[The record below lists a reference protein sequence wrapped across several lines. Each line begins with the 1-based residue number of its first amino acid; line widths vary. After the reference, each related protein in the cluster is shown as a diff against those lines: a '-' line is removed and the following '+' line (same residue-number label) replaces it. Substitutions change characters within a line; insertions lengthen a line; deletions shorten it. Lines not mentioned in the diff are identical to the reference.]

1 VTETEALQAA
11 LAGEHAAL
19 YGVGVAGGRLKIGAR
34 FRAATTLYEQHR
46 KRRDQL
52 AGFLVDAGETPV
64 AAAAAYDLPQAV
76 TSAATATALV
86 LLIERRVTTVYGD
99 LVEATEQDPVRTFAI
114 QALIACS
121 QAQLSWGASP
131 AAFPGNA

>member
-1 VTETEALQAA
+1 VTETEALQAT

-19 YGVGVAGGRLKIGAR
+19 YGVGLAGGRLKRGAR
-34 FRAATTLYEQHR
+34 FRAATILYEQHR

-52 AGFLVDAGETPV
+52 AEFLVDVGETPV

-86 LLIERRVTTVYGD
+86 LLIERRLTAVYGD
-99 LVEATEQDPVRTFAI
+99 LVEATDQNPVRTFAV

-121 QAQLSWGASP
+121 QAQLSWGGSP
-131 AAFPGNA
+131 AAFPGDA

>member
-1 VTETEALQAA
+1 VTETEALQAT

-19 YGVGVAGGRLKIGAR
+19 YGVGVAGGRLKSGAR

-52 AGFLVDAGETPV
+52 AEFLVDGGETPV

-86 LLIERRVTTVYGD
+86 LLIERRLTAVYGD
-99 LVEATEQDPVRTFAI
+99 LVEAAEQNPVRTFAI
-114 QALIACS
+114 QVLIACS
-121 QAQLSWGASP
+121 QAQLSWGGSP
-131 AAFPGNA
+131 AAFPGDA

>member
-1 VTETEALQAA
+1 MTEIEALQAT

-19 YGVGVAGGRLKIGAR
+19 YGVGVAGGKLKGAR
-34 FRAATTLYEQHR
+34 FGSATTLYEQHR

-52 AGFLVDAGETPV
+52 AGFLLDAGQTPV

-76 TSAATATALV
+76 TSTTTASALV
-86 LLIERRVTTVYGD
+86 LLIERRLTAVYGD
-99 LVEATEQDPVRTFAI
+99 LVEAAEQEPVRTFAI

-121 QAQLSWGASP
+121 GAQLSFGGST
-131 AAFPGNA
+131 AAFPGDA